1 MTISKYSN
9 KQEEYN
15 SIVPNEW
22 YHDASEEE
30 FFYANEKLP
39 SVLPLPIYLFPRLL
53 KGKEFFFINEIG
65 YGGYVFERL
74 IPSCI
79 ITLLI
84 SLFHDIIPF
93 EQLLIIISLIVPL
106 WIFPI
111 PTGDKKLFILEEI
124 HSVDSDVIKLETISR
139 HGRAAKHK
147 TITYNPTKKYEELF
161 DSIADAG
168 KIETNEQNKVK
179 KIITS
184 LADIEYLPHRRKF
197 N

>member
-53 KGKEFFFINEIG
+53 KRKEFFFINEIG
-65 YGGYVFERL
+65 YGGYVFQIL
-74 IPSCI
+74 IPSCMI
-79 ITLLI
+79 FLLI
-84 SLFHDIIPF
+84 LAFHGIIP
-93 EQLLIIISLIVPL
+93 LLIIIPLIVLL

-124 HSVDSDVIKLETISR
+124 HSVDRDVIKLETISR
-139 HGRAAKHK
+139 HGKVSKHK
-147 TITYNPTKKYEELF
+147 TITYNPRKKYEELF

-168 KIETNEQNKVK
+168 KIETNEQNKAK

>member
-15 SIVPNEW
+15 SIVPNQW

-53 KGKEFFFINEIG
+53 KRKEFFFINEIS
-65 YGGYVFERL
+65 YGGYVFQIL
-74 IPSCI
+74 IPSCMI
-79 ITLLI
+79 FLLI
-84 SLFHDIIPF
+84 LAFHGIIP
-93 EQLLIIISLIVPL
+93 LLIIIPLIVLL

-124 HSVDSDVIKLETISR
+124 HSVDRDVIKLETISR
-139 HGRAAKHK
+139 HGKVSKHK
-147 TITYNPTKKYEELF
+147 TITYNPRKKYEELF

-168 KIETNEQNKVK
+168 KIETNEQNKAK

>member
-53 KGKEFFFINEIG
+53 KRKEFFFINEIG
-65 YGGYVFERL
+65 YGGYVFQIL
-74 IPSCI
+74 IPSCMI
-79 ITLLI
+79 FLLI
-84 SLFHDIIPF
+84 LAFHGIIP
-93 EQLLIIISLIVPL
+93 LLIIIPLIVLL

-111 PTGDKKLFILEEI
+111 PTGDKKLFILEET
-124 HSVDSDVIKLETISR
+124 HSVDRDVIKLETISR
-139 HGRAAKHK
+139 HGKVSKHK
-147 TITYNPTKKYEELF
+147 TITYNPRKKYEELF

-168 KIETNEQNKVK
+168 KIETNEQNKAK